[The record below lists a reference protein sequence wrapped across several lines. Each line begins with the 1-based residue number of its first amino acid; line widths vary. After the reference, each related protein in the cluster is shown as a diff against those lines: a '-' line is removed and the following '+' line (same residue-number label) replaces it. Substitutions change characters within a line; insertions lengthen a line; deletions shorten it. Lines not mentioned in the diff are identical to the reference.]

1 LKGREVFHFVA
12 PLEDRLKKDICQ
24 PLEKFVNVKDEGLYL
39 SISPIWQNLVH
50 LSPIKEDE
58 NTSQPWRPKVIPF
71 EMELPTCRSWYK
83 LNLCWLGQSLDL
95 HLDI

>member
-58 NTSQPWRPKVIPF
+58 NTSQPWRPQGIPF
-71 EMELPTCRSWYK
+71 EMDLPTCRSWYK
-83 LNLCWLGQSLDL
+83 LN
-95 HLDI
+95 